1 MKKISSILV
10 LALMALMLASCGS
23 TKNIAYFQ
31 NSDSIYYEKSRMLY
45 DAHIMPKDQL
55 TITVSTTNQEAT
67 LQPDRPDSLYHGTA
81 HFD

>member
-31 NSDSIYYEKSRMLY
+31 N
-45 DAHIMPKDQL
+45 KDDL
-55 TITVSTTNQEAT
+55 
-67 LQPDRPDSLYHGTA
+67 L
-81 HFD
+81 